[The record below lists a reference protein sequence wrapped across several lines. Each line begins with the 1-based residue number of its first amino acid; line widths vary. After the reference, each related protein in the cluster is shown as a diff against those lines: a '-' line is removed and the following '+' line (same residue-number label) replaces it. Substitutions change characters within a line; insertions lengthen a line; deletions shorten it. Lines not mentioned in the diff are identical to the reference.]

1 MHYIVMNNSSKKDLT
16 QHGIIYYLVSKPL
29 WAKIL
34 EIDNIVSMIICK
46 IGEDGMGSKTPKK
59 GVNSFLLAPK
69 VLTNIFKQW
78 PFSI

>member
-1 MHYIVMNNSSKKDLT
+1 MNNSSKKDQT

-34 EIDNIVSMIICK
+34 EVDHIVSMIICK

-59 GVNSFLLAPK
+59 
-69 VLTNIFKQW
+69 VLIHFCISQ
-78 PFSI
+78 SAD